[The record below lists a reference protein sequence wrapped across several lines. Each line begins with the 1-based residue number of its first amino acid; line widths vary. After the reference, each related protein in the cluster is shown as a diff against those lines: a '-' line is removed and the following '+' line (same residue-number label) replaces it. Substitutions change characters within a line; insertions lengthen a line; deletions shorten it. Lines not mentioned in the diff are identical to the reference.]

1 MSLFKLDC
9 GDGTNRACRSSRFVH
24 PLKGKPMLQKDS
36 FFRRREEPPFRAPQP
51 AVPSAAPAA
60 PAAQSEAPAAAR
72 AEPHHATAKADE
84 RKEAK
89 LIVGPDIKMKGVEV
103 TDCDTLVVEGRIEAT
118 LDSRVIQ
125 IAEHGTFS
133 GTVAVDTAEIHGRL
147 EGELTVRKQLVIHAT
162 GKVSGKIRYARIKV
176 EEGAEIS
183 GEISML
189 ERAATATAA
198 TVPRRA

>member
-1 MSLFKLDC
+1 
-9 GDGTNRACRSSRFVH
+9 
-24 PLKGKPMLQKDS
+24 MLQKDT
-36 FFRRREEPPFRAPQP
+36 FFRKRDDAPVRFVPPP
-51 AVPSAAPAA
+51 VPSPQNLPPAA
-60 PAAQSEAPAAAR
+60 SPEAATPPRPDPLSA
-72 AEPHHATAKADE
+72 HAVMKNDE

-125 IAEHGTFS
+125 IAEHGTFA

-147 EGELTVRKQLVIHAT
+147 EGELTVRKLLVIHAT

-176 EEGAEIS
+176 EEGAELC
-183 GEISML
+183 GEISL
-189 ERAATATAA
+189 LDKTVNVAA
-198 TVPRRA
+198 VRRN